1 MMKHEEIKEYL
12 ATQICESMY
21 MEREELEE
29 DALFSDFGLE
39 STTLV
44 KILTKIHEKYNYELQ
59 VEELLSH
66 QTLNEASTFIHEKL
80 TPKTV

>member
-44 KILTKIHEKYNYELQ
+44 KIVTKIHEQYNYELK
-59 VEELLSH
+59 VDELLDH
-66 QTLNEASTFIHEKL
+66 QTLTEASTFIYKKL
-80 TPKTV
+80 TSKTV

>member
-1 MMKHEEIKEYL
+1 MEQKEIKEYL
-12 ATQICESMY
+12 ASLICESMY

-44 KILTKIHEKYNYELQ
+44 KILNKIDEKYNFQLK

-66 QTLNEASTFIHEKL
+66 QTLNEASIFIYEKL
-80 TPKTV
+80 TIKTI